1 MERGPFLLRMIHA
14 LFVRH
19 YAVKIWRITTPENFT
34 MRASRAL
41 LLIAIAA
48 LTACGGQSDPDGDP
62 EQAANAIANISTE
75 TEDIADD
82 GLVAADG
89 AINDSE
95 SMDHAGNAPDD
106 AD

>member
-1 MERGPFLLRMIHA
+1 MGH
-14 LFVRH
+14 
-19 YAVKIWRITTPENFT
+19 ITIPETFT
-34 MRASRAL
+34 MPASRAL
-41 LLIAIAA
+41 LLAAIAA
-48 LTACGGQSDPDGDP
+48 LAACGAQPDPNSDQ

-89 AINDSE
+89 AITDSE
-95 SMDHAGNAPDD
+95 SMDHTGNAPGN